1 MKEKFL
7 SDLRKLRETHTG
19 EDLATALHNMRRR
32 LDDPNVI
39 SGDVILNMLIR
50 DGCRICCYIS
60 CQCYF
65 NVCTGFVPWTKSIL
79 CHWPLALAIRK
90 VSDLSL

>member
-19 EDLATALHNMRRR
+19 ADLATALHNMRRR

-50 DGCRICCYIS
+50 D
-60 CQCYF
+60 
-65 NVCTGFVPWTKSIL
+65 N
-79 CHWPLALAIRK
+79 
-90 VSDLSL
+90 

>member
-19 EDLATALHNMRRR
+19 EDLGKALHNMRRR

-50 DGCRICCYIS
+50 NGSVDRFPVS
-60 CQCYF
+60 FQ
-65 NVCTGFVPWTKSIL
+65 V
-79 CHWPLALAIRK
+79 LAFFF
-90 VSDLSL
+90 

>member
-50 DGCRICCYIS
+50 DDCHISLFIS
-60 CQCYF
+60 C
-65 NVCTGFVPWTKSIL
+65 T
-79 CHWPLALAIRK
+79 
-90 VSDLSL
+90 DLVQGDSGGPTVGLG

>member
-1 MKEKFL
+1 MVFVLILTQYSHFHLKPTNFRVHMKEKFL

-19 EDLATALHNMRRR
+19 EDLGKALHNMRRR

-50 DGCRICCYIS
+50 NGSVARFPVS
-60 CQCYF
+60 FQ
-65 NVCTGFVPWTKSIL
+65 V
-79 CHWPLALAIRK
+79 LAFFF
-90 VSDLSL
+90 